1 MTQCLHVHL
10 LGALLTMFV
19 LAAPRAGAQD
29 LDPERLAAVRAG
41 ILVNFVRYT
50 TWPEGA
56 FEEDKSPIVVTIV
69 GETDVD
75 EALSQ
80 AAAGVVI
87 NGRSIQIEH
96 ARYPDPPEG
105 QSAPTAEDLEA
116 FYRKLRESHA
126 IYVGDSE
133 KTRVDELLKQV
144 DGRDVLTI
152 SAIDGFAEKGGM
164 LGLTI
169 RGRRVAF
176 DANDEAIKE
185 TRLQVS
191 SQVLKL
197 ARIVRTA
204 EEEDPEASP

>member
-10 LGALLTMFV
+10 LGALLTMV
-19 LAAPRAGAQD
+19 AMAAPRASGQG

-41 ILVNFVRYT
+41 MIVNFVRYT

-75 EALSQ
+75 EALGK

-87 NGRSIQIEH
+87 NGRTIQIEH
-96 ARYPDPPEG
+96 ALYPDPPEG
-105 QSAPTAEDLEA
+105 EREPTAEDLEQ
-116 FYRKLRESHA
+116 FCRTLRESHA
-126 IYVGDSE
+126 IYVGGSE
-133 KTRVDELLKQV
+133 EGRVEALLKAV
-144 DGRDVLTI
+144 EGHDVLTV

-176 DANDEAIKE
+176 DANESAIKE
-185 TRLQVS
+185 TGLQVS

-197 ARIVRTA
+197 ARIVKAA
-204 EEEDPEASP
+204 EEEEAEGSP